1 MEVSLGP
8 ATQDYMK
15 HFQFEKT
22 FFDDYRSFLLD
33 PYRVQTEGVH
43 VSFRQESYPMT
54 VKVSGSGLHSVEDF
68 RKASDRVIESFFFSI
83 SVQDD
88 ICLGTAT
95 RLEQIT
101 PVGGKRGTDGEASE
115 LPTLKAHYNPEVL
128 RFYWLGGSSEIP
140 QHRFLAYYQVLE
152 YFFLQV
158 SEEELYNRLRA
169 IIHEPSFMATSE
181 HLDRI
186 IKSVEG
192 HRRETDEKEM
202 LKGVMKRYLDE
213 SEVIAEIN
221 RLEDEMSPHYTVP
234 RNLFGE
240 DVQIDLREGH
250 VFGTL
255 ANTIKTIRNALVHSS
270 DRYER
275 LPRFIPYTESEQIVE
290 AEVPL
295 MRFLAERIV
304 VATSKPLASE

>member
-1 MEVSLGP
+1 MEFEDALGELVERYKSLGLDVVEVESDSFEMIERSSYFIFGPEGAEAPSTTETKYRMTREDIEEFAKWKAEQFKRGTVVGNCEVITQDWREQGVQPLTTDIWLSPSFLSIHASAANGMEVSLGP

-152 YFFLQV
+152 
-158 SEEELYNRLRA
+158 
-169 IIHEPSFMATSE
+169 
-181 HLDRI
+181 
-186 IKSVEG
+186 
-192 HRRETDEKEM
+192 
-202 LKGVMKRYLDE
+202 
-213 SEVIAEIN
+213 
-221 RLEDEMSPHYTVP
+221 
-234 RNLFGE
+234 
-240 DVQIDLREGH
+240 
-250 VFGTL
+250 
-255 ANTIKTIRNALVHSS
+255 
-270 DRYER
+270 
-275 LPRFIPYTESEQIVE
+275 
-290 AEVPL
+290 
-295 MRFLAERIV
+295 
-304 VATSKPLASE
+304 